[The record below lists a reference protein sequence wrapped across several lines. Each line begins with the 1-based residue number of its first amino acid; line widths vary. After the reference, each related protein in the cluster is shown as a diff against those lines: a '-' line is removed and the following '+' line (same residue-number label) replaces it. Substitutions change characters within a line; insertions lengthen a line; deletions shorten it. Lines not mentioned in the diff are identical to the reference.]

1 MPVSIRLFGRKILY
15 CPYSFGESLT
25 PPSRLSSFYGKGD
38 AVALGNH
45 MVNSFISIAGLK
57 PDEKVLDVGCG
68 IGRVALPLTGYLG
81 NKGQYYG
88 FDIVPE
94 GIRWCKK
101 NIEPKFPHFHFQQA
115 DVYNRF
121 YNPKGRY
128 KASEYRFPFND
139 NTFDFI
145 FLTSVFTHMVIQDME
160 NYISEISRV
169 LKPGGKSFI
178 TYFLLNDETRKLTT
192 SKVSHFNFCYQIDER
207 CYTVDPT
214 IPEDAIAYDDTYILE
229 LLRKCDLNLSEL
241 HYGCWRV
248 YRSSDQTLRQKYL
261 SHRPENYQDIIIAL
275 KTK

>member
-25 PPSRLSSFYGKGD
+25 PPSRLSSFYGKGN

-94 GIRWCKK
+94 GIKWCKK

-115 DVYNRF
+115 DIYNRF
-121 YNPKGRY
+121 YNPKGKY

-145 FLTSVFTHMVIQDME
+145 YLTSVFTHMLTKDLQHYM
-160 NYISEISRV
+160 SEVSRV
-169 LKPGGKSFI
+169 LKDDNGRCFI
-178 TYFLLNDETRKLTT
+178 TYFLINLDTLQLMNEGRSHGNFRYMLDEHCYSLTDSDPERAVAYDETFIRGIYKE
-192 SKVSHFNFCYQIDER
+192 N
-207 CYTVDPT
+207 
-214 IPEDAIAYDDTYILE
+214 
-229 LLRKCDLNLSEL
+229 NLDIIEPL
-241 HYGCWRV
+241 HYGSWRV
-248 YRSSDQTLRQKYL
+248 NQPTLDFQDVIVASRSGQK
-261 SHRPENYQDIIIAL
+261 
-275 KTK
+275 